1 MVCNSSFN
9 LDWKSQATEN
19 MYGQCRIYGGRSKW
33 EQECKSPSSYHG
45 ARAKNIYL
53 PLSSK
58 YKIVTPSPGDKLL
71 VANIKG
77 GTTNIVF

>member
-1 MVCNSSFN
+1 
-9 LDWKSQATEN
+9 
-19 MYGQCRIYGGRSKW
+19 
-33 EQECKSPSSYHG
+33 
-45 ARAKNIYL
+45 
-53 PLSSK
+53 LSSK